1 MGPSIMPIGLQKPC
15 SKSNRETVR
24 QGLGIV
30 ESLYRALLKGQHL
43 NTELKGGRQEGRD
56 LESVCEG
63 RRTSG
68 KAPRWECGWH
78 ASSAEHK
85 EPVGWSGENSL
96 HPRTS
101 S

>member
-1 MGPSIMPIGLQKPC
+1 M
-15 SKSNRETVR
+15 R

-43 NTELKGGRQEGRD
+43 NTELKGERQEGRD
-56 LESVCEG
+56 LENVCEG

-78 ASSAEHK
+78 SPPLSTRNLWAGAERIPCVPGPSS
-85 EPVGWSGENSL
+85 
-96 HPRTS
+96 
-101 S
+101 